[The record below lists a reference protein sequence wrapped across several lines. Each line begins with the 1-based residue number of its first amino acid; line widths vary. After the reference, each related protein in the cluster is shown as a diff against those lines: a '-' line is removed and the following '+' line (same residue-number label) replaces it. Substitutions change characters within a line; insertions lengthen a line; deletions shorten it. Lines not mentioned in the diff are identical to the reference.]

1 MVTSALSPGQAVAP
15 VSFGYLRQIS
25 ISKSQC
31 CLTIRLALKYSRMT
45 QLVWWGHPSLL
56 PAWSFHKLALKS
68 RLQVSFFRGGGAAS
82 GDLWDLSSPPGLEPG
97 PLAVKAQSLSHLTAR
112 ELPQVTFVTWKK
124 IHKLSLPRNMFSQ
137 QA

>member
-68 RLQVSFFRGGGAAS
+68 RLQVSFFRGGGQHQATC
-82 GDLWDLSSPPGLEPG
+82 GILVPHQGLNPGLW
-97 PLAVKAQSLSHLTAR
+97 Q
-112 ELPQVTFVTWKK
+112 
-124 IHKLSLPRNMFSQ
+124 
-137 QA
+137 